1 MHLENETENS
11 LEKWVRS
18 KMKKIPFAAEAYKVS
33 QYPRVIDYWGQTL
46 GRAFQCF
53 FVQLQQ

>member
-33 QYPRVIDYWGQTL
+33 QYPRVIDY
-46 GRAFQCF
+46 
-53 FVQLQQ
+53 